1 MNLWPFR
8 HAGLKLLSLGLAILL
23 WMVIAGD
30 QTVERGLRV
39 PLELQQF
46 PPELELLGE
55 PPTAVDVRLRGASD
69 TLTRLGPGEVVAVL
83 DLGTARPGRRLF
95 QLTPEHVRAPF
106 GVEVVQVTPAS
117 VAIVFESSATVRLPI
132 MPSIEGEPAPGYVVG
147 EVTVDPPVVEVSGPA
162 SLVRDATQAL
172 TETVSIAGAADH
184 VVEDAAVGVD
194 SPSLRIKGPR
204 TTAVRVEILP
214 GPRERVF
221 PARPVHLRR
230 LAANLTAR
238 ALPSVVDVA
247 VRGSGEAV
255 RALDRDAVVAFVDL
269 GNLGAGEY
277 RLTVQTDVLEEAGV
291 VRIVPPAVQVR
302 ITSVP
307 D

>member
-1 MNLWPFR
+1 MTVWPFR

-69 TLTRLGPGEVVAVL
+69 TLTRLGPGDVVAVL
-83 DLGTARPGRRLF
+83 DLGAARPGRRLF

-106 GVEVVQVTPAS
+106 GVEVVQVMPAT
-117 VAIVFESSATVRLPI
+117 VAIVFESSATARLPI
-132 MPSIEGEPAPGYVVG
+132 VPSIEGEPAPGYLVG
-147 EVTVDPPVVEVSGPA
+147 EVTVEPPEVEVSGPA
-162 SLVRDATQAL
+162 SLVREATQAL
-172 TETVSIAGAADH
+172 TETVSIAGATDH
-184 VVEDAAVGVD
+184 VVEDAAVGLD
-194 SPSLRIKGPR
+194 YPSLRVKRPR
-204 TTAVRVEILP
+204 TTVVRVEILP
-214 GPRERVF
+214 GPRERVLR
-221 PARPVHLRR
+221 ALPVHLRR

-238 ALPSVVDVA
+238 ALPPVVDVA

-255 RALDRDAVVAFVDL
+255 RGLDPDAVVAFVDL
-269 GNLGAGEY
+269 RNLGAGEY
-277 RLTVQTDVLEEAGV
+277 TLTVQTDVLAEAGV
-291 VRIVPPAVQVR
+291 VRIVPPVVQVR
-302 ITSVP
+302 ITSAP